1 MTPPTTGTT
10 AARSAPGPWA
20 SPTHRR
26 SVLLVLAIVAISILF
41 DGYDLVVYGAVL
53 PTLLADPSQIGA
65 LTPETAGTLGAWA
78 LIGVLVGALAAGAVG
93 DRFGRKRVMLAASAW
108 FSAGMALTALTTSAP
123 AFGFFRF
130 LTGVGVGMIVAT
142 GGAIIAEFAPRGR
155 KNLFNAIVYS
165 GIPAGGVM
173 ASVLAILLL
182 DAIGWRGLFLIGATP
197 LLFLVPLIVVA
208 LPESPRWLVSV
219 GRTDEALAVCE
230 RHGLPK
236 ADFIPSASSIASPLD
251 DAHAP
256 ATTAPDSSGAAVSGV
271 GDSGTPAAPTTPAPA
286 EKVGYAALFSRKY
299 AVGALLI
306 GFMSFTGLL
315 LTYGLNTW
323 LPKIMEGAGGQA
335 KGSLLFL
342 VVLNG
347 GAIIGG
353 LAASWLADRVG
364 AKRVVAATFL
374 IAALCLVALPMNL
387 PLGVLYVAVAIAG
400 FGTIGTQVLVYGL
413 TANYF
418 GTEARAA
425 GVAWCAGFGR
435 IGGILGP
442 VIGGVI
448 IGAGLSSGSALYIF
462 AGLALVGSV
471 LTSLVP
477 RSPAQDE
484 RIDLLPQPETART
497 ASPAV
502 SATG

>member
-1 MTPPTTGTT
+1 M
-10 AARSAPGPWA
+10 
-20 SPTHRR
+20 
-26 SVLLVLAIVAISILF
+26 LVLTVVATAILF

-78 LIGVLVGALAAGAVG
+78 LIGVLVGALTAGAVG
-93 DRFGRKRVMLAASAW
+93 DRFGRKRVMLVAAIW
-108 FSAGMALTALTTSAP
+108 FSVGMAITALTTSSL
-123 AFGFFRF
+123 AFGFCRF
-130 LTGVGVGMIVAT
+130 LTGIGVGMIVAT

-173 ASVLAILLL
+173 ASVLAIILL
-182 DAIGWRGLFLIGATP
+182 DVIGWRGLFFIGATP
-197 LLFLVPLIVVA
+197 LLFLVPLIIFA

-219 GRTDEALAVCE
+219 GRRDEALAVCAK
-230 RHGLPK
+230 HGLPV
-236 ADFIPSASSIASPLD
+236 ADFIPATVSLD
-251 DAHAP
+251 DASTTAAATP
-256 ATTAPDSSGAAVSGV
+256 AGDASAATTL
-271 GDSGTPAAPTTPAPA
+271 PASATIAAPA
-286 EKVGYAALFSRKY
+286 EKVGYAALFSKKY
-299 AVGALLI
+299 AMGAVLI

-335 KGSLLFL
+335 SGSLLFL

-347 GAIIGG
+347 GAIVGG

-364 AKRVVAATFL
+364 AKRVVAGTFL
-374 IAALCLVALPMNL
+374 IAALCLVILPMNL
-387 PLGVLYVAVAIAG
+387 PLGVLYAAVAIAG

-442 VIGGVI
+442 VIGGLI

-477 RSPAQDE
+477 RSPAKEERVELVEETTATDSASAAADE
-484 RIDLLPQPETART
+484 KTPVRATTA
-497 ASPAV
+497 
-502 SATG
+502 G